1 MNWPRWRSLPP
12 LLTLSS
18 ACFLRPSMRSFPVSG
33 LFVLLLSVGLL
44 ACESDS
50 DQSSPSEAPRT
61 NVAARDSLRNVTTF
75 DDPKP
80 VPDVTVETLD
90 GQTIDLGAQSG
101 TVLLVNFWATWCPPC
116 REEIPDLVALQKE
129 LGPQGFTILGVSTD
143 QEGAEAVRP
152 FVDEYDINYPIVVD
166 TTRSLQES
174 SLGPVYGL
182 PTTFVV
188 NADGQVVQRVM
199 GMFPVEAMKPTLQK
213 LLTEAGSS

>member
-1 MNWPRWRSLPP
+1 MRPFP
-12 LLTLSS
+12 L
-18 ACFLRPSMRSFPVSG
+18 SG
-33 LFVLLLSVGLL
+33 LFVLLLGFGLL
-44 ACESDS
+44 ACESDGE
-50 DQSSPSEAPRT
+50 QSSPADAPRT
-61 NVAARDSLRNVTTF
+61 NVAAQESLRNVTTF

-90 GQTIDLGAQSG
+90 GQQIDLGEQSG

-129 LGPQGFTILGVSTD
+129 LGPQGFTILGISTD

-166 TTRSLQES
+166 TARTLQAS

-199 GMFPVEAMKPTLQK
+199 GMFPVDAMKPRLQK
-213 LLTEAGSS
+213 MLTEAGAS